1 MNVAEVIATY
11 FRGEKSEAALI
22 LLAGALSLV
31 AALWLWFSVREPFAR
46 GLAAS
51 LLLTAAL
58 GLGVGGGVYFRTD
71 AQVAGL
77 QQLQR
82 EAPARFAAEE
92 GSRIRQVVKSFGIY
106 RVGYAAAVLVAL
118 LFVFVVG
125 KPLFH
130 GLAVGLLILAALG
143 LTIDYYAEARAIE
156 YAQGLEAAVALG
168 GRM

>member
-1 MNVAEVIATY
+1 MNVAEVIAVY
-11 FRGEKSEAALI
+11 FRGEKAEAALI

-71 AQVAGL
+71 AQVAAL

-82 EAPARFAAEE
+82 SDPARFAAEE
-92 GSRIRQVVKSFGIY
+92 GPRIRQVVKSFGIY
-106 RVGYAAAVLVAL
+106 RLCYAVAVLLAL
-118 LFVFVVG
+118 LFVFVLG
-125 KPLFH
+125 RPLYH

-143 LTIDYYAEARAIE
+143 LTIDYYAEARAARYVE
-156 YAQGLEAAVALG
+156 GLEAAGVIPA
-168 GRM
+168 R